1 MTRETLRGLLP
12 PWKEKLDVGCT
23 VNSTK
28 NEVVKIIFYGLSLE
42 ICYRNMNPRLDEA
55 EEVIKTLNNVFKV
68 KA

>member
-1 MTRETLRGLLP
+1 
-12 PWKEKLDVGCT
+12 
-23 VNSTK
+23 
-28 NEVVKIIFYGLSLE
+28 VKIIFYGLSLE